1 MIYLIIGILCSAL
14 ISIILR
20 TSEKHISNKMVMF
33 ASNYIICVICSLFFM
48 KDNPISY
55 TGSYFYITLFL
66 GFISGILYLVSF
78 LFTKANMDHNGL
90 VLTSTFTKLGVL
102 IPTLM
107 AIFIFKEIPSLI
119 QIIGISVSIL
129 AIIMIHF
136 EKDSINEGNKKLWL
150 ILLLIMC
157 GIVDS
162 LTNVFKQY
170 GHIDYENMYLMLTFL
185 TAFILA
191 FILSFTNKNKLSK
204 NDIIFGI
211 LIGLPNYFSSK
222 LVLMALDTLDAIVVY
237 PVYSVGT
244 LVTITIAGLVLFKEQ
259 LSRKKLFAIIMITIS
274 LCLLNL

>member
-1 MIYLIIGILCSAL
+1 MFYLIIGILCSAL

-20 TSEKHISNKMVMF
+20 MSESHLSNKMVMF
-33 ASNYIICVICSLFFM
+33 ASNYLICVICSYCFM
-48 KDNPISY
+48 NGNHVALS
-55 TGSYFYITLFL
+55 GSNFYFTLAL

-78 LFTKANMDHNGL
+78 LFTKMNMDHNGL

-107 AIFIFKEIPSLI
+107 AIVIFKEVPSFI
-119 QIIGISVSIL
+119 QLIGISISIF

-136 EKDSINEGNKKLWL
+136 EKEAMNEGNKKLWL
-150 ILLLIMC
+150 IILLIMC

-162 LTNVFKQY
+162 LTNIFKQY
-170 GHIDYENMYLMLTFL
+170 GHIDYENMYLFFTFL
-185 TAFILA
+185 TAFIFA
-191 FILSFTNKNKLSK
+191 FILAITNKQKMSIK
-204 NDIIFGI
+204 DVVFGI

-222 LVLMALDTLDAIVVY
+222 LVLMALDTLSAIVVY

-244 LVTITIAGLVLFKEQ
+244 LITITITGLLLFKEQ
-259 LSRKKLFAIIMITIS
+259 LSKKKLFAIILIAIS